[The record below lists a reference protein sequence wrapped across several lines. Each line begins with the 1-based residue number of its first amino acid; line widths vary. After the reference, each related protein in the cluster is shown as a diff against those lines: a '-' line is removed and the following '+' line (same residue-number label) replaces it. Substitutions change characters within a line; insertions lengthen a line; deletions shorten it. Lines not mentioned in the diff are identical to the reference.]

1 MKEIFLKN
9 KVLIILWLICI
20 AALIVFSGHYGNL
33 LFDVGREVYY
43 PERILEGKVLYRDL
57 FNIYGPF
64 SYLWNA
70 VLYKI
75 FGAKLST
82 LYISGAV
89 SSIAIVSGV
98 YLIAKK
104 FLNTSLSFAIAF
116 FTIVTGICAPH
127 FFNYTF
133 PYSWAMLYG
142 TAAVIFSVYF
152 LIRYRESEQAKDL
165 CLSGL
170 LAGLAVTNK
179 YDFIIYAGILFLI
192 SLFTKNKLN
201 ILKFIISMMFF
212 PVISFGVLF
221 IQGLRPEHMIAA
233 LQDIR
238 AMMGTIT
245 LKYFYMSQGVFF
257 HPLALKLWG
266 ITILKTGLPF
276 AAMLLSFRIFDR
288 HKILSTILMT
298 FFGALMY
305 FLTSPEIFAFM
316 LPLIFLLTILGFKKI
331 KNNVTL
337 LLLIISAFALS
348 LKSFWGIIPLNY
360 GNYTLPLVLAAFFSI
375 LFTFIDKKYQKI
387 VAVFLMIISLHF
399 LMSFIKTRTL
409 LTGKVNS
416 VHGTIYTYRNNADAM
431 NKVLAILN
439 NHDSN
444 TEAVVYPE
452 GLIINFLSKNRLKS
466 EDRYNSLIPL
476 YMESMGEK
484 NFINMLNEKKPEF
497 VIMNNQSTKDYYF
510 DYICS
515 SYAFRFCQA
524 VRKDYNLEEYIINE
538 GGISYKIYQRKK

>member
-9 KVLIILWLICI
+9 RVLILLWILCI

-43 PERILEGKVLYRDL
+43 PQRILEGKVLYRDL

-75 FGAKLST
+75 FGTTLST

-89 SSIAIVSGV
+89 TSIAIVSGV

-104 FLNTSLSFAIAF
+104 FLNTYLSFAVAF

-142 TAAVIFSVYF
+142 TVAAIFSVYF
-152 LIRYRESEQAKDL
+152 LIRYKESDCAKFL

-170 LAGLAVTNK
+170 FAGLAVANK
-179 YDFIIYAGILFLI
+179 YDFIIYAGILFVI

-201 ILKFIISMMFF
+201 ILKFIISFLFF
-212 PVISFGVLF
+212 PVISFGTLF
-221 IQGLRPEHMIAA
+221 IQGLRPEHLIAA

-238 AMMGTIT
+238 IMMGTFT

-276 AAMLLSFRIFDR
+276 VAMLLSYRIFDR
-288 HKILSTILMT
+288 HKILSTILVT
-298 FFGALMY
+298 FFGVVMY
-305 FLTSPEIFAFM
+305 FLTSPEVFAFL
-316 LPLIFLLTILGFKKI
+316 LPLIFLSAIIGFKKN

-337 LLLIISAFALS
+337 LLLIISAFTLS

-360 GNYTLPLVLAAFFSI
+360 GNYTLPLVLTAFFSI

-387 VAVFLMIISLHF
+387 AAIFVMIINLHF
-399 LMSFIKTRTL
+399 LMSFTKTRKF

-416 VHGTIYTYRNNADAM
+416 VHGTIYTYQQNADAM
-431 NKVLAILN
+431 NNVLSVLN
-439 NHDSN
+439 NYDSN

-452 GLIINFLSKNRLKS
+452 GLIINFLSQNQLKS

-476 YMESMGEK
+476 YFESMGEK
-484 NFINMLNEKKPEF
+484 NFTRMLDDKKPEF
-497 VIMNNQSTKDYYF
+497 VIFNNQSTKDYYF
-510 DYICS
+510 EYICTN
-515 SYAFRFCQA
+515 YAFKFCQA
-524 VRKDYNLEEYIINE
+524 VRRDYDLVDYIMNN